1 MCRHITTVY
10 VCGHRIIA
18 PTESTCSKK
27 TVHRSGILSY
37 FKSGKSD
44 SPCPVCHERITEE
57 SSIRLTVEKEKEKE
71 KAKAKAKELKNLPVV
86 DWLEKIEEAG
96 APGT

>member
-18 PTESTCSKK
+18 PTESTCSNK
-27 TVHRSGILSY
+27 TTHRSGILSY

-44 SPCPVCHERITEE
+44 SACPVCHKRILEE
-57 SSIRLTVEKEKEKE
+57 SSVPEKKKKKET
-71 KAKAKAKELKNLPVV
+71 KNLPVV

-96 APGT
+96 APGTYT

>member
-18 PTESTCSKK
+18 PTESTCANKAA
-27 TVHRSGILSY
+27 HRSGILSY

-44 SPCPVCHERITEE
+44 SACPVCHERIMEE
-57 SSIRLTVEKEKEKE
+57 SSVRLMAEKEKERTE
-71 KAKAKAKELKNLPVV
+71 ELKNLPVV
-86 DWLEKIEEAG
+86 NWLEKIEEAG